1 MAFEYALCA
10 IAGVIVFA
18 YLLTAMLRPDKF

>member
-1 MAFEYALCA
+1 MGLDYALCA

-18 YLLTAMLRPDKF
+18 YLLAAMLRPEKF